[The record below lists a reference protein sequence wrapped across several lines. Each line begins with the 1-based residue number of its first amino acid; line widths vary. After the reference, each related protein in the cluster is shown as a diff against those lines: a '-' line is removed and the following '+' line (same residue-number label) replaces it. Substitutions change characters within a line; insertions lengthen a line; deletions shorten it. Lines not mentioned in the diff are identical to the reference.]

1 LSAKKKFNYPIMA
14 IKQVCIEKV
23 KYPIMAIKHVKL
35 SIQNLG
41 IIDLQKKHH
50 AF

>member
-14 IKQVCIEKV
+14 IKYVCIEKEN
-23 KYPIMAIKHVKL
+23 YPIMAIKHVKL
-35 SIQNLG
+35 SIQYLG
-41 IIDLQKKHH
+41 VIGLQKKHH